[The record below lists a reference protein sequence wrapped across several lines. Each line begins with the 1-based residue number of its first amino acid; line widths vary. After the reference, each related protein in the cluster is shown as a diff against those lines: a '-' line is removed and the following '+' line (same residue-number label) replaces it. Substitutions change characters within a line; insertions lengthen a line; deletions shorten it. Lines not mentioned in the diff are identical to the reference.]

1 MSGELTVRGESVNI
15 SDVAKRTGLTS
26 KAIRFYEEK
35 GLVTPPLRSENGYR
49 SYTQQHLNE
58 LTLLRQAR
66 QVGFNLDE
74 CGELVNL
81 FNDPA
86 RHSADV
92 KARTLQKVADIERHI
107 EELQAMRAQLL
118 TLADACP
125 GDDSADCPIID
136 NLSGCCHHHAKG

>member
-1 MSGELTVRGESVNI
+1 MNI
-15 SDVAKRTGLTS
+15 SDVAKRTGLTN

-49 SYTQQHLNE
+49 RYDARHIEE

-74 CGELVNL
+74 CRAMVQL
-81 FNDPA
+81 FNNPQ

-92 KARTLQKVADIERHI
+92 KKRTLQKVAEIENHI
-107 EELQAMRAQLL
+107 AELNRMRTRLL
-118 TLADACP
+118 TLAEQCP
-125 GDDSADCPIID
+125 GDDSADCPIIN
-136 NLSGCCHHHAKG
+136 NLAGCCAGKK

>member
-1 MSGELTVRGESVNI
+1 MNI
-15 SDVAKRTGLTS
+15 SDVAKKTGLTS

-49 SYTQQHLNE
+49 TYSQQHLDE

-74 CGELVNL
+74 CRELVAL
-81 FNDPA
+81 FNNPA

-92 KARTLQKVADIERHI
+92 KARTLHKVTEIEKHI
-107 EELQAMRAQLL
+107 QALQEMRQRLL
-118 TLADACP
+118 TLAEQCP
-125 GDDSADCPIID
+125 GDDGADCPIIN
-136 NLSGCCHHHAKG
+136 NLAGCCHTPG

>member
-1 MSGELTVRGESVNI
+1 MNI
-15 SDVAKRTGLTS
+15 SDVAKKTGLTS

-35 GLVTPPLRSENGYR
+35 GLVTAPIRTDNGYR
-49 SYTQQHLNE
+49 SYNPKHIEE

-74 CGELVNL
+74 CRELVAL

-92 KARTLQKVADIERHI
+92 KARTLQKVADIEKHI
-107 EELQAMRAQLL
+107 TELGEMRQRLL
-118 TLADACP
+118 TLADQCP
-125 GDDSADCPIID
+125 GDDGAECPIIN
-136 NLSGCCHHHAKG
+136 NLAGCCHNH

>member
-1 MSGELTVRGESVNI
+1 MNI
-15 SDVAKRTGLTS
+15 SDVAKKTGLTS

-35 GLVTPPLRSENGYR
+35 GLVTVPSRGENGYR
-49 SYTQQHLNE
+49 TYTQKQLDE

-66 QVGFNLDE
+66 QVGFNLEE

-92 KARTLQKVADIERHI
+92 KARTLQKVADIEKHI
-107 EELQAMRAQLL
+107 SELQAMRQQLL
-118 TLADACP
+118 ALAESCP

-136 NLSGCCHHHAKG
+136 NLSGCCHRQEKA

>member
-1 MSGELTVRGESVNI
+1 MNI
-15 SDVAKRTGLTS
+15 SDVAKKTGLTS

-35 GLVTPPLRSENGYR
+35 GLVTVPNRGENGYR
-49 SYTQQHLNE
+49 TYTQKHLDE

-66 QVGFNLDE
+66 QVGFNLEE

-92 KARTLQKVADIERHI
+92 KARTLQKVADIEKHI
-107 EELQAMRAQLL
+107 SELQAMRQQLL
-118 TLADACP
+118 ALAESCP

-136 NLSGCCHHHAKG
+136 NLSGCCHRQEKV

>member
-1 MSGELTVRGESVNI
+1 MNI
-15 SDVAKRTGLTS
+15 SDVANKTGLTA

-35 GLVTPPLRSENGYR
+35 GLVTPPVRGANGYR
-49 SYTQQHLNE
+49 NYTQKHLDE

-66 QVGFNLDE
+66 LVGFNLEE

-92 KARTLQKVADIERHI
+92 KSRTLQKVADIERHI
-107 EELQAMRAQLL
+107 QELEGMRRQLID
-118 TLADACP
+118 LAAACP

-136 NLSGCCHHHAKG
+136 NLSGCCHRKG